1 MGNGVH
7 LVPCQQPVRSRVTV
21 AVIYNSPNNTRIEN
35 AEVAQHSAR
44 NNFYPFTPDSNTSG
58 TTIAERSKAPT
69 SPTISGFFAN
79 RADDFDGTESTPF
92 SAPHT
97 DLARPCKCDAPS
109 KCRVY

>member
-44 NNFYPFTPDSNTSG
+44 NNFYPFTPDSNPKHLPLQPSAAFLRTALTTSMV
-58 TTIAERSKAPT
+58 RKALLSQRPT
-69 SPTISGFFAN
+69 LISPAHAN
-79 RADDFDGTESTPF
+79 AMPQANVAYTE
-92 SAPHT
+92 
-97 DLARPCKCDAPS
+97 
-109 KCRVY
+109 